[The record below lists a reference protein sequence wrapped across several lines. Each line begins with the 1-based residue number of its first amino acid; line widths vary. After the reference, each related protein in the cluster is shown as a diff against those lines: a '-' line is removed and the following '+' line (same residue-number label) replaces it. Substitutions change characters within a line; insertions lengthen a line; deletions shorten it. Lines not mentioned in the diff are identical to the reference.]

1 MCAILPVQYFT
12 LIAPLIPMKY
22 KSYMKPVAKRVTIQK
37 PQQRKK
43 ADPLNILPDGFIK
56 ISDSKTRKF
65 YK

>member
-1 MCAILPVQYFT
+1 
-12 LIAPLIPMKY
+12 MKY
-22 KSYMKPVAKRVTIQK
+22 KSYMKPVAKRLTIQK

-43 ADPLNILPDGFIK
+43 ADPLDISPDGFIK